1 MEHSDLATISLY
13 AGSCLVLA
21 MFSCLLPI
29 ETKGRSLTVSTMGA
43 RDFFLSFSYI
53 TYNDVLANS
62 NGQER
67 LTRSGHDYHNQI
79 VYKSILTAVPFSGCR
94 RSEMKLANTTLSQR
108 YLCLTMFILYAC
120 II

>member
-21 MFSCLLPI
+21 ILSCLLPI
-29 ETKGRSLTVSTMGA
+29 ETKGRSLTVSIMGA

-53 TYNDVLANS
+53 TYNNDVLANS

-67 LTRSGHDYHNQI
+67 LTRVDMIIIIIN
-79 VYKSILTAVPFSGCR
+79 
-94 RSEMKLANTTLSQR
+94 
-108 YLCLTMFILYAC
+108 LYSL
-120 II
+120 